1 MKYSAEKGN
10 FSDFILTFAMSLMI
24 DSPILLNKLTALL
37 DKIKKLADYCL
48 DKYAWLLSLV
58 LKINVVRLDKE
69 RYTRKVVRR
78 FYRDD
83 ADAMCSKA
91 LATSLSSVLTDK
103 QQQRQYKS
111 IKRTFGSMVFL
122 MSFVTCFP
130 ESILG
135 IVIACAIDIA
145 FFQACLYMAMQRII
159 LLYGTADDEHADET
173 KSIQQVVAIES
184 SGLMLGKYPLLQKM
198 KSVVGWLGRQLV
210 KRIGPKYIAK
220 ASRAAFIVLRRQ
232 GIKWLSIVIAKE
244 KVDMLFSLIVPVT
257 CALIAGIVS
266 VIIFIPMCSKL
277 RKHLVNKSAQS
288 AAQS

>member
-1 MKYSAEKGN
+1 M
-10 FSDFILTFAMSLMI
+10 
-24 DSPILLNKLTALL
+24 L
-37 DKIKKLADYCL
+37 DKIKKLVDYCL

-69 RYTRKVVRR
+69 KYTRKVVRR
-78 FYRDD
+78 FYRDNED
-83 ADAMCSKA
+83 EVCGKA
-91 LATSLSSVLTDK
+91 LETTLSDVLTDK
-103 QQQRQYKS
+103 QKQQQYKS
-111 IKRTFGSMVFL
+111 IKRTFGTMVFL
-122 MSFVTCFP
+122 VSFITCFP

-145 FFQACLYMAMQRII
+145 FFQACLYMAMQRIL
-159 LLYGTADDEHADET
+159 LLYGDTDDEHADET
-173 KSIQQVVAIES
+173 KSIQKVVAIES

-257 CALIAGIVS
+257 CAFIAGIVS
-266 VIIFIPMCSKL
+266 VIIFIPMCGKL
-277 RKHLVNKSAQS
+277 RKHLVNNSAHSDGQTPCQPT
-288 AAQS
+288 ADAEPI

>member
-1 MKYSAEKGN
+1 M
-10 FSDFILTFAMSLMI
+10 
-24 DSPILLNKLTALL
+24 ALL
-37 DKIKKLADYCL
+37 DKIKKLTTYCL
-48 DKYAWLLSLV
+48 DKYAWLLTLV
-58 LKINVVRLDKE
+58 LKINVVRLNKE
-69 RYTRKVVRR
+69 KYTRKVVRR
-78 FYRDD
+78 FYRDNED
-83 ADAMCSKA
+83 AVCVKA
-91 LATSLSSVLTDK
+91 LETSLSGVLTDRQK
-103 QQQRQYKS
+103 QKQYKS
-111 IKRTFGSMVFL
+111 IMRTFGSLVFL
-122 MSFVTCFP
+122 MSFITCFP

-145 FFQACLYMAMQRII
+145 FFQACLYMAMQRIL
-159 LLYGTADDEHADET
+159 LLYGTSDDEHADET
-173 KSIQQVVAIES
+173 KSVQKVMAIES

-244 KVDMLFSLIVPVT
+244 KVDMLFSLIVPIT

-277 RKHLVNKSAQS
+277 RKHLVNNSANRALQS
-288 AAQS
+288 QTLQASDEDRI

>member
-1 MKYSAEKGN
+1 M
-10 FSDFILTFAMSLMI
+10 
-24 DSPILLNKLTALL
+24 L
-37 DKIKKLADYCL
+37 DKIKNLAAFCM

-58 LKINVVRLDKE
+58 LRINVVRLNKE

-78 FYRDD
+78 FYRDNED
-83 ADAMCSKA
+83 EMCGKA
-91 LATSLSSVLTDK
+91 LETSLSSVLTDK
-103 QQQRQYKS
+103 QKAKQYKS
-111 IKRTFGSMVFL
+111 IIRTFGFMVFL
-122 MSFVTCFP
+122 MSFFTCFP
-130 ESILG
+130 ESIWG
-135 IVIACAIDIA
+135 IVIACAVDIA

-173 KSIQQVVAIES
+173 KSVQKVVAIES

-220 ASRAAFIVLRRQ
+220 ASRAAFIVIRRQ

-277 RKHLVNKSAQS
+277 RKHLIANSTHPTPQP
-288 AAQS
+288 

>member
-1 MKYSAEKGN
+1 M
-10 FSDFILTFAMSLMI
+10 
-24 DSPILLNKLTALL
+24 L
-37 DKIKKLADYCL
+37 DKIKNLIAYCL

-58 LKINVVRLDKE
+58 LKINVVRLNKE

-78 FYRDD
+78 FYRDNED
-83 ADAMCSKA
+83 EVFSKA
-91 LATSLSSVLTDK
+91 LETSLSDVLTDK
-103 QQQRQYKS
+103 QKQKQYKS

-122 MSFVTCFP
+122 MSFATCFP

-145 FFQACLYMAMQRII
+145 FFQACLYMAMQRIL
-159 LLYGTADDEHADET
+159 LLYGTTEDEHADEV
-173 KSIQQVVAIES
+173 KSIQKVVTIES

-198 KSVVGWLGRQLV
+198 KSVVGWLGRQVV
-210 KRIGPKYIAK
+210 KRLGPKYMAK

-244 KVDMLFSLIVPVT
+244 KVDMVFSLIVPIT

-266 VIIFIPMCSKL
+266 VIIFVPMCSKL
-277 RKHLVNKSAQS
+277 KKHLENNATHQAQ
-288 AAQS
+288 QPQ

>member
-1 MKYSAEKGN
+1 M
-10 FSDFILTFAMSLMI
+10 
-24 DSPILLNKLTALL
+24 L

-48 DKYAWLLSLV
+48 NKYAWLLSLV
-58 LKINVVRLDKE
+58 LRINFVRLDKE
-69 RYTRKVVRR
+69 KYTRKVVRR
-78 FYRDD
+78 FYRDN
-83 ADAMCSKA
+83 ADEMCGNA
-91 LATSLSSVLTDK
+91 LENSLSSVLTDEQK
-103 QQQRQYKS
+103 QRQYKS
-111 IKRTFGSMVFL
+111 IKWTFGSMVFL
-122 MSFVTCFP
+122 MSFFTCFP

-145 FFQACLYMAMQRII
+145 FFQACLYMAMQRIL

-173 KSIQQVVAIES
+173 KSVQKVVAIES

-210 KRIGPKYIAK
+210 KRLGPKYMAK
-220 ASRAAFIVLRRQ
+220 ASRAVFIVLRRQ

-266 VIIFIPMCSKL
+266 VFIFIPMCSKL
-277 RKHLVNKSAQS
+277 RKHLISLKST
-288 AAQS
+288 

>member
-1 MKYSAEKGN
+1 M
-10 FSDFILTFAMSLMI
+10 
-24 DSPILLNKLTALL
+24 L
-37 DKIKKLADYCL
+37 DKIKHLIDYCL
-48 DKYAWLLSLV
+48 DKYAWLLSFV
-58 LKINVVRLDKE
+58 LRINVVRLNKE
-69 RYTRKVVRR
+69 KYTRKVVRR
-78 FYRDD
+78 FYRDN
-83 ADAMCSKA
+83 ADEVCGKA
-91 LATSLSSVLTDK
+91 LDTSLSSVLTDEQK
-103 QQQRQYKS
+103 TKQYKT
-111 IKRTFGSMVFL
+111 IKRSFGTMVFL
-122 MSFVTCFP
+122 MSFFTCFP

-159 LLYGTADDEHADET
+159 LLYGTTDDEHSDET
-173 KSIQQVVAIES
+173 KSIQKVVAIES

-244 KVDMLFSLIVPVT
+244 NVDMVFSLIVPVT

-277 RKHLVNKSAQS
+277 KKHLANNATNSVGQT
-288 AAQS
+288 Q

>member
-1 MKYSAEKGN
+1 MLE
-10 FSDFILTFAMSLMI
+10 
-24 DSPILLNKLTALL
+24 
-37 DKIKKLADYCL
+37 KIKKLADYCL

-58 LKINVVRLDKE
+58 LKINVVRLNKE

-78 FYRDD
+78 FYPDSED
-83 ADAMCSKA
+83 EVYVKA
-91 LATSLSSVLTDK
+91 VETSLSNVLTDEQK
-103 QQQRQYKS
+103 NQHYKS
-111 IKRTFGSMVFL
+111 LKWCFGSLVFL

-130 ESILG
+130 ESIMG

-145 FFQACLYMAMQRII
+145 FFQACLYMAMQRIL
-159 LLYGTADDEHADET
+159 LLYGTAEDERADET
-173 KSIQQVVAIES
+173 KSIQKVVAIES

-220 ASRAAFIVLRRQ
+220 ASRAVFIVLRRQ
-232 GIKWLSIVIAKE
+232 GIKWFSIVIAKE

-257 CALIAGIVS
+257 CALIAGAVS

-277 RKHLVNKSAQS
+277 RKHLMKQAENKTE
-288 AAQS
+288 

>member
-1 MKYSAEKGN
+1 M
-10 FSDFILTFAMSLMI
+10 
-24 DSPILLNKLTALL
+24 L

-48 DKYAWLLSLV
+48 NKYAWLLSLV
-58 LKINVVRLDKE
+58 LRINFVRLDKE
-69 RYTRKVVRR
+69 KYTRKVVRR
-78 FYRDD
+78 FYRDN
-83 ADAMCSKA
+83 ADEMCGNA
-91 LATSLSSVLTDK
+91 LENSLSSVLTDEQK
-103 QQQRQYKS
+103 QRQYKS
-111 IKRTFGSMVFL
+111 IKWTFGSMVFL
-122 MSFVTCFP
+122 MSFFTCFP

-145 FFQACLYMAMQRII
+145 FFQACLYMAMQRIL

-173 KSIQQVVAIES
+173 KSVQKVVAIES

-210 KRIGPKYIAK
+210 KRLGPKYMAK
-220 ASRAAFIVLRRQ
+220 ASRAVFIVLRRQ

-266 VIIFIPMCSKL
+266 VFIFIPMCSKL
-277 RKHLVNKSAQS
+277 RKHLISLKPT
-288 AAQS
+288 